1 MNGLFIA
8 TILDK
13 IKWNDETAQEP
24 KRAISVFP
32 SLIWEGGE
40 GGQGFPFIL
49 SKIAI
54 LDKIKGNSKAPSP
67 PPPAP
72 QIKDEAAQE
81 PKRAIFPS
89 LIWEEGGQG
98 FPFILSKIVGKN
110 NPGLIIRMLLNKR
123 KGHRN

>member
-40 GGQGFPFIL
+40 GG
-49 SKIAI
+49 
-54 LDKIKGNSKAPSP
+54 
-67 PPPAP
+67 
-72 QIKDEAAQE
+72 
-81 PKRAIFPS
+81 
-89 LIWEEGGQG
+89 GGQG
-98 FPFILSKIVGKN
+98 FPFILSKIVRKN
-110 NPGLIIRMLLNKR
+110 NPGLIIRILLNKR
-123 KGHRN
+123 KGHRD